1 MRLIFYLYL
10 FSSLVNAGIY
20 DQTESKMDK
29 GIEELDDD
37 ITLEKKSL
45 MILTADADDD
55 QEIAERVLSIISTQ
69 ATSIGRFEVIDR
81 NLVDQI
87 LEEQKFQLSGMVDSD
102 QIVEI
107 GELAAAENALT
118 LDIVNFGQEGV
129 PKDDDDDSDET
140 LFTWL
145 VKALV
150 KESIEA
156 RKRKDTERM
165 RLELD
170 NNIHTELRANIK
182 IINVETGI
190 SENSFSLNASH
201 TGGNRDASLE
211 KVLAIISSQIRRKLN
226 NYY

>member
-20 DQTESKMDK
+20 DQTESKKNK

-129 PKDDDDDSDET
+129 PKDDDNDKDDDDDTDET
-140 LFTWL
+140 LL
-145 VKALV
+145 SL
-150 KESIEA
+150 
-156 RKRKDTERM
+156 
-165 RLELD
+165 
-170 NNIHTELRANIK
+170 IHI
-182 IINVETGI
+182 
-190 SENSFSLNASH
+190 
-201 TGGNRDASLE
+201 
-211 KVLAIISSQIRRKLN
+211 
-226 NYY
+226 